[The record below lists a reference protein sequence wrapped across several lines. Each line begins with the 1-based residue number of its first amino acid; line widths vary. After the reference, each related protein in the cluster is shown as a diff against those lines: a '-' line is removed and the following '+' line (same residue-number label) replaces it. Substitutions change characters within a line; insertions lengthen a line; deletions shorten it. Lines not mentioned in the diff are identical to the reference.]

1 MENLLAMISS
11 VMQRQKKRLQLRH
24 TCAVERVWRSHL
36 NYYMAQAH
44 LAVFYQRLPQ
54 QHRGDLEQRF
64 THRDARYYSLLFHF
78 FSLCNK
84 RLTLNTN
91 TKKQHFSD

>member
-36 NYYMAQAH
+36 NYCMAQAH
-44 LAVFYQRLPQ
+44 LAVFYQRLAQ

-64 THRDARYYSLLFHF
+64 THRDARHYPLLFQF

-84 RLTLNTN
+84 ILTLNTN